1 MLGLGGRVKEA
12 GLGSAWMLSES
23 GDNSILQ
30 HLSNYFWYI
39 NNSYLENKR
48 NKAKLK
54 LYLVPK
60 ERAGII
66 SVKIGGCLVIFAA
79 WTNSYFCLTIDMIT
93 QWSCFC
99 LDLSQPW

>member
-30 HLSNYFWYI
+30 HLNNYFWYI
-39 NNSYLENKR
+39 NNSYLENRR

-60 ERAGII
+60 ERAGITHI
-66 SVKIGGCLVIFAA
+66 SQDWGMFGH
-79 WTNSYFCLTIDMIT
+79 FC
-93 QWSCFC
+93 S
-99 LDLSQPW
+99 LDKFLFLSDYRHDYTVALFLS